1 MNAVLETLFAFM
13 IVLSIVLFA
22 FELATYLT
30 YGGIL
35 KTKIVNQALDVHM
48 PEGAELNPYED
59 SIINIGDMPYI
70 TSTKS
75 ILGMYYISGVG
86 RILTF
91 SSAHNRISK
100 LHKELL
106 AETRKETLEELLK
119 IKK

>member
-1 MNAVLETLFAFM
+1 MNAVLETLLAFM

-22 FELATYLT
+22 FELASYLT
-30 YGGIL
+30 YGRIL
-35 KTKIVNQALDVHM
+35 KTKIVNEALDAHL
-48 PEGAELNPYED
+48 PKGAELNPFED

-70 TSTKS
+70 TNTKS

-100 LHKELL
+100 LHKQLL
-106 AETRKETLEELLK
+106 AEKQNQTIEELLN

>member
-22 FELATYLT
+22 FELASYLT
-30 YGGIL
+30 YGRIL
-35 KTKIVNQALDVHM
+35 KTKIVNQALDVHI
-48 PEGAELNPYED
+48 PKGAELNPFED

-70 TSTKS
+70 TNTKS

-100 LHKELL
+100 LHKQLL
-106 AETRKETLEELLK
+106 AETRKETIEELLK